1 MHEDDLSGWLIE
13 KMKSGDS
20 DANQWAIIRLPA
32 LADDEHDLLGRAIGE
47 PLWPERFGLAA
58 LARVRANTF
67 ARDGSALYQQQ
78 PTDAAGAAGKFGL
91 TDRQRGGCEYRPN
104 RSNISPSRT
113 TGRSRST
120 SPCSRRGRTGQER

>member
-1 MHEDDLSGWLIE
+1 MLINHRIHEDDLPGRLIE

-20 DANQWAIIRLPA
+20 DADQWTIIRLSA

-47 PLWPERFGLAA
+47 PVEHFGLAA
-58 LARVRANTF
+58 LARIRANTF

-91 TDRQRGGCEYRPN
+91 TDRQRRM
-104 RSNISPSRT
+104 
-113 TGRSRST
+113 
-120 SPCSRRGRTGQER
+120 